1 MVIYVL
7 LNLFAGAISDK
18 ILNTGQSRFVARG
31 VIAIAGFVVFSI
43 SIFLAVHTDNL
54 YVTIFWLSL
63 CLGGVGISMGMSWA
77 AATDLGRNFSGTVSG
92 WMNLW
97 GNVGALI
104 SPLLA
109 GIVVD
114 HLGWSMTLQL
124 LIVPAIIAAILWFFV
139 KPDKPLVVSEE
150 HVNK

>member
-1 MVIYVL
+1 M
-7 LNLFAGAISDK
+7 
-18 ILNTGQSRFVARG
+18 
-31 VIAIAGFVVFSI
+31 VFSI

-97 GNVGALI
+97 G
-104 SPLLA
+104 
-109 GIVVD
+109 IVVD

-139 KPDKPLVVSEE
+139 KPDKPLIVSEE